1 MKLKF
6 NGFLVLL
13 VVLVAQITFAQERAV
28 SGVVSDNAGLPLPG
42 VSVLVKG
49 TQTGTQTDF
58 DGKFSIKASPSQV
71 LVISYVGMKTQEVK
85 ASSTSLKVKLDA
97 DAQQLNEVVVTTALG
112 ISKSKKSLGYATQ
125 EIKGEDLRAGAS
137 SGNFLNELSGTV
149 AGVQIRRNNNFGGST
164 NIVSRGVKSLTGN
177 NQMLIVIDGL
187 PINNS
192 NVNSSTGAQTQGR
205 GTTFDYGNAAADINP
220 DDIENINVLKGA
232 AASALYGYQAG
243 NGVIL
248 ITTKKGKSKKG
259 MGVTISSEFVTGSID
274 KSTFPKYQTKYGA
287 GYGPY
292 YEDPSGLFLYRDVNG
307 DGIDDLVVPTSED
320 ASYGAAYDPTKLVYN
335 WNAFTPYSDSYGKA
349 TPWTAAKN
357 GPISFFQTPVSI
369 NNSISLEDGND
380 KTNFVL
386 NFNNSNTT
394 GIMPNSSLKKNSLS
408 AKINHQFTDKLSASV
423 FANYFAQGTVGR
435 NSTGYNDNIMGNFRQ
450 WWQTNVDV
458 QELKQVYERSGG
470 QNVTWNWSDPDAL
483 YPIYWDNPYFQR
495 YKNYQSDSRNRFLGY
510 AKLDYKLTDWLTATG
525 KISTD
530 SYSEIREER
539 RANGSVAAEFGINR
553 QDETSGYQRYNRN
566 YNEQNYDFILT
577 FKKNISEDFTFNG
590 LVGGTIN
597 RIGITSI
604 LASTQG
610 GLIVPGVY
618 SLTNSVAAVPFPLET
633 EVSTGV
639 NSYYGSVSFGYKDF
653 LFLDGTARRDAFSN
667 LPKGDNTI
675 PSYSASGSYVF
686 TKHIN
691 APWLTFGKL
700 RGGYAESPL
709 GAPSQSLTDTYDKF
723 DPYGTNQIYSVPTTK
738 NNPNLK
744 PVKSKTQEVGLEMQ
758 FLERRLGF
766 DVAYYKTESEGQIFP
781 VAYSTATGASNQYVN
796 AGTLENKGF
805 EVQMNITPV
814 KTKDFAWDIFV
825 NWSNNKNTVTSLTD
839 GIENLQLGSFQGGVT
854 INAQVGQPYGT
865 IKGTDFTYYT
875 ANPVAGVVN
884 KVGPKIISATTG
896 RYVID
901 ASVNNV
907 IGNIQADWIG
917 GIRNKFTYKNIS
929 LGFLIDMQKGGD
941 IWSLDQ
947 SYGQATGI
955 YEESAGNNE
964 LGNPVRN
971 TVATG
976 GGIIHEGVN
985 PNGTVNVTRTAN
997 PQQYGNNHGYRRE
1010 PNKAFIYDAGFIKLR
1025 ELNIT
1030 YSVPSDVVKRM
1041 KLAELKF
1048 SIVGSNLWIID
1059 KSLPYADP
1067 ESGLSSGNLSSGY
1080 STGSLPTTRNIG
1092 GNITLK
1098 F

>member
-13 VVLVAQITFAQERAV
+13 VVLVAQISFAQERAV

-49 TQTGTQTDF
+49 TQSGTQTDF

-71 LVISYVGMKTQEVK
+71 LVISFVGMKTQEVK
-85 ASSTSLKVKLDA
+85 ASSTSLKVKLES
-97 DAQQLNEVVVTTALG
+97 DAQQLSEVVVTAFG
-112 ISKSKKSLGYATQ
+112 IKREKKSLGYATQ
-125 EIKGEDLRAGAS
+125 EVKGEDLRAGAS

-149 AGVQIRRNNNFGGST
+149 AGVQVRRNNNFGGST
-164 NIVSRGVKSLTGN
+164 NIVSRGIKSLNGN
-177 NQMLIVIDGL
+177 NQMLIVVDGL

-192 NVNSSTGAQTQGR
+192 NVNSNTGSQTQGR
-205 GTTFDYGNAAADINP
+205 GTTYDYGNAAADINP
-220 DDIENINVLKGA
+220 EDIENINVLKGA
-232 AASALYGYQAG
+232 AASALYGYLAG

-248 ITTKKGKSKKG
+248 ITTKKGKDKKG

-274 KSTFPKYQTKYGA
+274 KSTFVKYQNKYGA

-320 ASYGAAYDPTKLVYN
+320 ASYGAAFDPNKLVYN
-335 WNAFTPYSDSYGKA
+335 WNAFTPYSDSFGKA

-357 GPISFFQTPVSI
+357 GPITFFQTPTTI
-369 NNSISLEDGND
+369 NNSISIEDGND

-386 NFNNSNTT
+386 NFTNSNIT
-394 GIMPNSSLKKNSLS
+394 GILPNSSMKKNSLS

-435 NSTGYNDNIMGNFRQ
+435 NSTGYNDNILSNFRQ

-470 QNVTWNWSDPDAL
+470 QNVTWNWSDPDQL
-483 YPIYWDNPYFQR
+483 TPIYWDNPYFQR
-495 YKNYQSDSRNRFLGY
+495 YKNYQNDSRERFIGY
-510 AKLDYKLTDWLTATG
+510 AKLDYKIADWLTATG

-530 SYSEIREER
+530 SYSELREER
-539 RANGSVAAEFGINR
+539 RSAGSVAAEFGINR

-566 YNEQNYDFILT
+566 YTEQNYDFILT
-577 FKKNISEDFTFNG
+577 FKKNISKDFTFNG
-590 LVGGTIN
+590 LVGGIMN

-610 GLIVPGVY
+610 GLIVPGIF

-633 EVSTGV
+633 EVATGV
-639 NSYYGSVSFGYKDF
+639 NSYYGSVSFGFKDF

-667 LPKGDNTI
+667 LPKGDNSI
-675 PSYSASGSYVF
+675 PSYSASASYVF

-691 APWLTFGKL
+691 ASWLTFGKL
-700 RGGYAESPL
+700 RAGYAESPL
-709 GAPSQSLTDTYDKF
+709 GAPNQSLTDTYDKF
-723 DPYGTNQIYSVPTTK
+723 DPFGTNQIYSLPSTK

-766 DVAYYKTESEGQIFP
+766 DVSYYKTENVGQIVP
-781 VAYSTATGASNQYVN
+781 VAYSTATGVSNQFVN
-796 AGTLENKGF
+796 AGTIENKGF
-805 EVQMNITPV
+805 EVQMNLTPI

-825 NWSNNKNTVTSLTD
+825 NWSNNKNTVTSLTA

-865 IKGTDFTYYT
+865 IKGTDYTYYT
-875 ANPVAGVVN
+875 ATPVAGVVN
-884 KVGPKIISATTG
+884 TVGPKVVTSLG
-896 RYVID
+896 RYKVNT
-901 ASVNNV
+901 STNNV

-917 GIRNKFTYKNIS
+917 GVRNKFTYKNFS

-941 IWSLDQ
+941 MFSLDQ
-947 SYGQATGI
+947 SYGLATGL
-955 YEESAGNNE
+955 YDYTAGNNE
-964 LGNPVRN
+964 LGNPIRN
-971 TVATG
+971 TIANG
-976 GGIIHEGVN
+976 GGIINEGVTAAGL
-985 PNGTVNVTRTAN
+985 PNTVRTASPN
-997 PQQYGNNHGYRRE
+997 QYGNVYGYRRA

-1025 ELNIT
+1025 EVNIT
-1030 YSVPSDVVKRM
+1030 FSLPSEVVKRM
-1041 KLAELKF
+1041 KLTELKF

-1067 ESGLSSGNLSSGY
+1067 ESGLSSGNLSGGY
-1080 STGSLPTTRNIG
+1080 SVGSLPTTKNIG
-1092 GNITLK
+1092 GNITFK